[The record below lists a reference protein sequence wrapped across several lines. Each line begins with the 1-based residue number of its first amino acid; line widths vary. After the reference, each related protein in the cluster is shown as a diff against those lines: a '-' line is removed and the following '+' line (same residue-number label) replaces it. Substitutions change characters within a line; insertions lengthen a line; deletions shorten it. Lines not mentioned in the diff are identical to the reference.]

1 MSKPVN
7 PTLIGGFLVGGLALL
22 VLALLV
28 FGSGQMFKPKMYWVV
43 YFDSSLNG
51 LNVGAP
57 VKVQGVQVGVVKSI
71 NLQLDRDHKRLMKPV
86 VLEIEPSRLANPDGA
101 PIDLTKINLD
111 RRKIELEQLI
121 EAGLRARL
129 EVQSLLTGLL
139 FVDID
144 FHPEQPPRLTG
155 LAFEGAAEVPS
166 IPPTVDEV
174 LGSVENIIKKL
185 GQLPLESMAQD
196 LAGSLAELHR
206 LVGSEDARKSQQAL
220 AKSVESAQRILAEV
234 EKRLP
239 GLMSN
244 LSVAGEDVAAAA
256 HAMKSHA
263 KPMMVAAEN
272 TFKSTQEAAEN
283 VADVTSD
290 DAALESTLVALERAA
305 RSIRNLTDYL
315 ERHPDSLLFGKKP

>member
-7 PTLIGGFLVGGLALL
+7 PALIGGFLVGGLALL

-28 FGSGQMFKPKMYWVV
+28 FGSGQIFKPKIHWVV

-71 NLQLDRDHKRLMKPV
+71 NLQLDRDRKRLMKPV
-86 VLEIEPSRLANPDGA
+86 VLEIEPSRLANPDGV
-101 PIDLTKINLD
+101 PIDLAKINLD
-111 RRKIELEQLI
+111 RRKIELNQLI

-144 FHPEQPPRLTG
+144 FYPDQPPRLTG

-206 LVGSEDARKSQQAL
+206 LVGSEDARKSQLAL
-220 AKSVESAQRILAEV
+220 AKSLESTQRILAEV

-239 GLMSN
+239 GLMNN
-244 LSVAGEDVAAAA
+244 LSVAGEDVASAA
-256 HAMKSHA
+256 HTMKSHA

-272 TFKSTQEAAEN
+272 TLKSTQAAAEN